1 MLLKFF
7 GNALAYQHIQVEWRT
22 KKRNNTVNQVFL
34 TPNFLLLSS
43 KDAFFQLIDKAM
55 EVRFLPYIVL
65 SGTFQ
70 GVDWR
75 RVYSLCR
82 GKMLLFF
89 GFTNGKVNETIKME
103 MGNLKLILIES
114 ALSEHSSV

>member
-7 GNALAYQHIQVEWRT
+7 GNALAYQHIEVEWRT
-22 KKRNNTVNQVFL
+22 KKKERNNTVNQVFL
-34 TPNFLLLSS
+34 TPNFLLFSS

-70 GVDWR
+70 GVD
-75 RVYSLCR
+75 
-82 GKMLLFF
+82 
-89 GFTNGKVNETIKME
+89 
-103 MGNLKLILIES
+103 
-114 ALSEHSSV
+114 